1 MLACS
6 ARCTSA
12 APAYFEPYKHPATG
26 RIYTDGAMERNNP
39 VALADNERK
48 FIWPEPSEHIRDI
61 VLSIGT
67 GYSTNFHGI
76 IEQDAQ
82 LGTIIRALRK
92 LGLISKIVIL
102 TSVLANTLN
111 CQRMWHA
118 FKNTLGSDLDLLRRC
133 HRVNIPYGQG
143 QVLCGLDEISK
154 MKEMKTEALDVLSG
168 KSKNVSPLVQEQLSD
183 KLDLIA
189 RQLLASLFYLAVNT
203 IQTEKQETK
212 ICHGWIRCRLSRTYQ
227 AQFQS
232 LLAKSP
238 SFRVIDSSG
247 NKQDVSVDVRGWDKS
262 NFSIPAHFRLPRTY
276 SEVRVKL
283 TLDHGRNWDDISGF
297 PRLLHIRGE
306 SGNHRHSRVL

>member
-1 MLACS
+1 
-6 ARCTSA
+6 
-12 APAYFEPYKHPATG
+12 
-26 RIYTDGAMERNNP
+26 MERNNP
-39 VALADNERK
+39 VALADHERK
-48 FIWPEPSEHIRDI
+48 CIWPKPSEHIRDI

-67 GYSTNFHGI
+67 GYSTNFHGTV
-76 IEQDAQ
+76 EQDTH
-82 LGTIIRALRK
+82 LSTIIRALRK

-118 FKNTLGSDLDLLRRC
+118 FKNTLGSDLDLLRKC

-143 QVLCGLDEISK
+143 QVLCGLDEVSK
-154 MKEMKTEALDVLSG
+154 MKDMKTEALDVLSG
-168 KSKNVSPLVQEQLSD
+168 KSKNVSPFVQEQLSK

-203 IQTEKQETK
+203 IQPENQETD
-212 ICHGWIRCRLSRTYQ
+212 ICYGWIRCRLSRTYQ

-238 SFRVIDSSG
+238 AFRVIDSTG
-247 NKQDVSVDVRGWDKS
+247 KVQDVSVDARGWDKS
-262 NFSIPAHFRLPRTY
+262 NFSIPAHFRLSTTY

-283 TLDHGRNWDDISGF
+283 TLDHGRNWDEISGF
-297 PRLLHIRGE
+297 PRNLHARQE
-306 SGNHRHSRVL
+306 SGNYRHSRAF

>member
-1 MLACS
+1 
-6 ARCTSA
+6 
-12 APAYFEPYKHPATG
+12 
-26 RIYTDGAMERNNP
+26 MERNNP

-143 QVLCGLDEISK
+143 QVLCGLDEVSK

-203 IQTEKQETK
+203 IQTENQETK

-238 SFRVIDSSG
+238 TFRVIDSSG

>member
-1 MLACS
+1 
-6 ARCTSA
+6 
-12 APAYFEPYKHPATG
+12 
-26 RIYTDGAMERNNP
+26 MERNNP

-262 NFSIPAHFRLPRTY
+262 DFSIPAHFRLPRTY

>member
-1 MLACS
+1 
-6 ARCTSA
+6 
-12 APAYFEPYKHPATG
+12 
-26 RIYTDGAMERNNP
+26 MERNNP

>member
-1 MLACS
+1 
-6 ARCTSA
+6 
-12 APAYFEPYKHPATG
+12 
-26 RIYTDGAMERNNP
+26 MERNNP

-143 QVLCGLDEISK
+143 QVLCGLDEVSK

-203 IQTEKQETK
+203 SQTENQETK

-238 SFRVIDSSG
+238 TFRVIDSSG